1 MKIKI
6 SNNPYAVVFIKL
18 PWETKK
24 EFLTILDRVCSDQS
38 KVGRQLITD
47 WINKKNNKFNKNL

>member
-6 SNNPYAVVFIKL
+6 SNKPHAVVFIKL
-18 PWETKK
+18 PWKTKK
-24 EFLTILDRVCSDQS
+24 EFLGILDRLCTDQS

-47 WINKKNNKFNKNL
+47 WINKKNNKLNKNL

>member
-6 SNNPYAVVFIKL
+6 SNKPYAVVFIKL

-24 EFLTILDRVCSDQS
+24 EFLGILDRICSDQS

-47 WINKKNNKFNKNL
+47 WINKKNNKLNRNL